1 MMQVFGAAQRSRWDN
16 HLSTTALSRVGLGAA
31 AIAAAISAGVASP
44 AAAQATPAAT
54 DTSSTLEQVVVTAR
68 KKSESLL
75 KVPIAITAL
84 TAKDIQAANIESLI
98 DISEYVPGVTIDNDG
113 SDHVDRAVQSIFI
126 RGMSSGVSPSVSVF
140 IDGAPVASG
149 FISDVSDAERVEVLK
164 GPQSAFFGR
173 ETFGGAINIV
183 TKDPST
189 TPGASFDG
197 LYGSDNWYDLKASVE
212 GPLLG
217 DKLTARVSVR
227 DYSTDGQYKSSIAP
241 YSRLGSQ
248 STKSVAVT
256 LKYVPF
262 NGLSMKAYFGL
273 WDDHDGPAPVY
284 KVGVSS
290 YNCNAGAAPAGT
302 DNYYCGTIPT
312 VNATTIPVPTAIDSL
327 FKSQVFGN
335 ASKTLTP
342 LFSDLLTENGF
353 VRHGFTGHFTIDYM
367 IPGTSL
373 KFTSLSAGNIQNAED
388 IVNLDNEDTA
398 NIFNFYTLYGIPN
411 IEPFYVWNS
420 RVEDQYNDVSQEF
433 RLTSDQTKKLRYT
446 VGVSYARSLAQV
458 YVDGL
463 FPFGA
468 ASFGGGGP
476 QIDTVEGVFGSLSYD
491 VTSKLKISFEGRYQ
505 SDHIEVDNRAP
516 PAPFTVVAKTTS
528 SDFLPRAIAQYDIT
542 PSTMVYATY
551 SKGVNPPVFNTDLV
565 GLPTQVANEFSS
577 LYGVKVAVNP
587 EYLENYE
594 TGVKGQFF
602 DRTLQLAADVYY
614 DNWTNQILSQF
625 LSVPGVAGYLGGAP
639 DTQTVQTNGGDTHL
653 YGLEVDGQ
661 WLATHNLLIGF
672 SGAYNKTEIESYPG
686 YFCPGD
692 ACTVN
697 GGTTNIVG
705 HSLPNVPLFSANL
718 AATYT
723 GNLGVDMKWYVRG
736 DYIYRDSQYTDLSN
750 LAKIGDSNRFNFR
763 FGITKSKASLE
774 VFVLNAFNDRQ
785 YSSVNGTTDIDGQ
798 PNAEGAYPFAAVLG
812 MPVLRQFGVRLR
824 DSF

>member
-1 MMQVFGAAQRSRWDN
+1 M
-16 HLSTTALSRVGLGAA
+16 LSQLGLGGALV
-31 AIAAAISAGVASP
+31 AAAISGGVATS
-44 AAAQATPAAT
+44 AMAQS
-54 DTSSTLEQVVVTAR
+54 TSVAPSTASTLDQVVVTAR
-68 KKSESLL
+68 KKNESLL
-75 KVPIAITAL
+75 QVPIAISAL

-140 IDGAPVASG
+140 IDGAPVAVG

-183 TKDPST
+183 TKDPTT
-189 TPGASFDG
+189 TPSGNFDG
-197 LYGSDNWYDLKASVE
+197 LYGSDNWYDLKGSVE
-212 GPLLG
+212 GPVLS
-217 DKLTARVSVR
+217 DKLTARLSVR

-241 YSRLGSQ
+241 YSGLGAQ
-248 STKSVAVT
+248 STKSLALT
-256 LKYVPF
+256 LKYVPV
-262 NGLSMKAYFGL
+262 NGLTMKAYFGV

-284 KVGVSS
+284 KIGASS

-302 DNYYCGTIPT
+302 DNYYCGTLPT
-312 VNATTIPVPTAIDSL
+312 TNATTIPVQTAIDSL

-335 ASKTLTP
+335 ASKTLIP
-342 LFSDLLTENGF
+342 LFSDLLTDNGF
-353 VRHGFTGHFTIDYM
+353 VRHGFTGHLSIDYM
-367 IPGTSL
+367 IPGTTL
-373 KFTSLSAGNIQNAED
+373 KFTSLSAGNMQNSED
-388 IVNLDNEDTA
+388 VVDLDNENTS
-398 NIFNFYTLYGIPN
+398 NIFNFYTLFGIPN
-411 IEPFYVWNS
+411 IESFYQWIA
-420 RVEDQYNDVSQEF
+420 RVQRQDNDVSQEF
-433 RLTSDQTKKLRYT
+433 RITSDQSKRLRYT
-446 VGVSYARSLAQV
+446 VGVSYARSLDQD
-458 YVDGL
+458 YIDGL

-468 ASFGGGGP
+468 ASFGGAGP

-491 VTSKLKISFEGRYQ
+491 VTSKLKVSFEGRYQ
-505 SDHIEVDNRAP
+505 SDHIEVDNRDP
-516 PAPFTVVAKTTS
+516 PEPFTVVAKTTS
-528 SDFLPRAIAQYDIT
+528 ADFLPRAIAQYNVT

-565 GLPTQVANEFSS
+565 GLPTQVADEFSS
-577 LYGVKVAVNP
+577 LYGVKVAVKP

-602 DRTLQLAADVYY
+602 DRTLQLAADVYF

-661 WLATHNLLIGF
+661 WLATHNLLISF
-672 SGAYNKTEIESYPG
+672 SGAYNKTEIETYPG

-692 ACTVN
+692 ACTPN
-697 GGTTNIVG
+697 GGTTNIVH
-705 HSLPNVPLFSANL
+705 HSLPNVPSVSTNL

-723 GNLGVDMKWYVRG
+723 GDLSVDMKWYARG
-736 DYIYRDSQYTDLSN
+736 DYIYRGSQYTDLSN
-750 LAKIGDSNRFNFR
+750 LTKIGDSNRFNFR

-774 VFVLNAFNDRQ
+774 LFVLNAFNDRQ
-785 YSSVNGTTDIDGQ
+785 YSSVNGSTDIDGQ
-798 PNAEGAYPFAAVLG
+798 PNAEGAYPYAAILG
-812 MPVLRQFGVRLR
+812 MPVLRQFGIRLR
-824 DSF
+824 DAF